1 MRVAR
6 GSENVDLFA
15 KKIVSDVGVI
25 NTFKKLLPIDVAK
38 KSCECTEFLSAG
50 IAQPRVDQTTVEFQR
65 KFGHM

>member
-1 MRVAR
+1 MAR

-15 KKIVSDVGVI
+15 EKIVSDVGVI
-25 NTFKKLLPIDVAK
+25 NTFKKLLPTDVAK
-38 KSCECTEFLSAG
+38 KSCECTGFLSAG

>member
-25 NTFKKLLPIDVAK
+25 NTFKKLLPTDVAK
-38 KSCECTEFLSAG
+38 KSCECTA
-50 IAQPRVDQTTVEFQR
+50 
-65 KFGHM
+65 